1 MIIFIDDETEN
12 QLEKYKKTIIQS
24 TEHVINLVHTSFEHQ
39 KKFEQKKR
47 QQNPYIVKT
56 VIKYLARGLNKEDA
70 IILTAKDFKTDI
82 DRVST
87 VFYAQNRYMSAVN
100 LFAKRYTCEKLK
112 KAGFTAKDIAK
123 VIGVSENH
131 IYKILRCN
139 VDFWFLN

>member
-1 MIIFIDDETEN
+1 MIVFIDDETEN

-24 TEHVINLVHTSFEHQ
+24 TEHVINLVHTSFERQ
-39 KKFEQKKR
+39 KKIEQKKR

-70 IILTAKDFKTDI
+70 IILTANDFETDI

-87 VFYAQNRYMSAVN
+87 IFWAQNRYMSAVN

-112 KAGFTAKDIAK
+112 KAGFTAKEIAR

-131 IYKILRCN
+131 IYKILCCN
-139 VDFWFLN
+139 VDFWFLD